1 MNQHHVQEAYLESFR
16 DSKTGKVWVYSKT
29 TGEKFQKSTKHCTA
43 EIDFQSAQLE
53 KAQNDIVE
61 SPGITALKQLQLKG
75 SISDAEYHLISQW
88 TALHLIRNIKM
99 RRVFEESGQDY
110 ETEFAE
116 EFRKE
121 LAFSKSYLCFVHDY
135 KCSGINFFVTSD
147 HPIVEFDC
155 LGDIV
160 RFFVLSPQRLLQFSS
175 RNDVFSHEKESIED
189 IVNSMLWASSS
200 EIFSHRSD
208 VDIEKLKTISEK
220 WNMTPRLE
228 TQRIFNLQSPM
239 RKVLEVFPGAQRA
252 LFRRYHI
259 GGCSS
264 CGFSP
269 DETLAQVCARN
280 GNLDVAEVLAHIQS
294 SHEQDAKVLI
304 SPAEL
309 AGLLQRDQSVK
320 LVDVRSREEFE
331 AVNIAGSVLLSQ
343 DVMRELMA
351 SGSNTNPVVV
361 IDHAG
366 KNGLDAAAYFMGHG
380 LQNVRCLRGGIDA
393 WAQEVEPKMR
403 RYKLG

>member
-1 MNQHHVQEAYLESFR
+1 L
-16 DSKTGKVWVYSKT
+16 TGKK
-29 TGEKFQKSTKHCTA
+29 GEAIF
-43 EIDFQSAQLE
+43 F
-53 KAQNDIVE
+53 
-61 SPGITALKQLQLKG
+61 P
-75 SISDAEYHLISQW
+75 
-88 TALHLIRNIKM
+88 
-99 RRVFEESGQDY
+99 RRPD
-110 ETEFAE
+110 
-116 EFRKE
+116 
-121 LAFSKSYLCFVHDY
+121 
-135 KCSGINFFVTSD
+135 
-147 HPIVEFDC
+147 
-155 LGDIV
+155 
-160 RFFVLSPQRLLQFSS
+160 
-175 RNDVFSHEKESIED
+175 
-189 IVNSMLWASSS
+189 
-200 EIFSHRSD
+200 
-208 VDIEKLKTISEK
+208 
-220 WNMTPRLE
+220 RLE
-228 TQRIFNLQSPM
+228 ALSYVIAATMGRIFVMTEINLQSPM
-239 RKVLEVFPGAQRA
+239 SAVLENFPGAQRA

-351 SGSNTNPVVV
+351 SGSNTNPIVV

-393 WAQEVEPKMR
+393 WAQEVDAKMR

>member
-1 MNQHHVQEAYLESFR
+1 M
-16 DSKTGKVWVYSKT
+16 
-29 TGEKFQKSTKHCTA
+29 
-43 EIDFQSAQLE
+43 
-53 KAQNDIVE
+53 
-61 SPGITALKQLQLKG
+61 
-75 SISDAEYHLISQW
+75 
-88 TALHLIRNIKM
+88 
-99 RRVFEESGQDY
+99 
-110 ETEFAE
+110 
-116 EFRKE
+116 
-121 LAFSKSYLCFVHDY
+121 
-135 KCSGINFFVTSD
+135 
-147 HPIVEFDC
+147 
-155 LGDIV
+155 
-160 RFFVLSPQRLLQFSS
+160 
-175 RNDVFSHEKESIED
+175 
-189 IVNSMLWASSS
+189 
-200 EIFSHRSD
+200 
-208 VDIEKLKTISEK
+208 
-220 WNMTPRLE
+220 
-228 TQRIFNLQSPM
+228 
-239 RKVLEVFPGAQRA
+239 
-252 LFRRYHI
+252 FRRYHI

-304 SPAEL
+304 SSKELAEL
-309 AGLLQRDQSVK
+309 LQQDKSVK

-351 SGSNTNPVVV
+351 SGSNTNPIVV

-393 WAQEVEPKMR
+393 WAQEVDAKMR

>member
-1 MNQHHVQEAYLESFR
+1 M
-16 DSKTGKVWVYSKT
+16 
-29 TGEKFQKSTKHCTA
+29 TA
-43 EIDFQSAQLE
+43 
-53 KAQNDIVE
+53 
-61 SPGITALKQLQLKG
+61 T
-75 SISDAEYHLISQW
+75 
-88 TALHLIRNIKM
+88 
-99 RRVFEESGQDY
+99 
-110 ETEFAE
+110 
-116 EFRKE
+116 
-121 LAFSKSYLCFVHDY
+121 
-135 KCSGINFFVTSD
+135 
-147 HPIVEFDC
+147 
-155 LGDIV
+155 
-160 RFFVLSPQRLLQFSS
+160 
-175 RNDVFSHEKESIED
+175 
-189 IVNSMLWASSS
+189 
-200 EIFSHRSD
+200 
-208 VDIEKLKTISEK
+208 KTIS
-220 WNMTPRLE
+220 P
-228 TQRIFNLQSPM
+228 QLQM
-239 RKVLEVFPGAQRA
+239 REVLENFPGAQRA
-252 LFRRYHI
+252 LFRQYHI

-309 AGLLQRDQSVK
+309 AELLRTDKSVK

-351 SGSNTNPVVV
+351 SGSNTNPIVV

-393 WAQEVEPKMR
+393 WAQEVDAKMR